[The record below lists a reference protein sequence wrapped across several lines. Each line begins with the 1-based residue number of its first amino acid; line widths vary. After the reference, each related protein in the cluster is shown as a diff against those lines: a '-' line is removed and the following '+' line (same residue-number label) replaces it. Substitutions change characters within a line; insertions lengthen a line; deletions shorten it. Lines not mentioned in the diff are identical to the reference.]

1 MAQIGVKGP
10 QVVSLIG
17 AELQLEPN
25 AAFKIGDRVDHE
37 GIQFYPNYTR
47 GRT

>member
-25 AAFKIGDRVDHE
+25 VAFKIGDRVDHE
-37 GIQFYPNYTR
+37 GIRFYPNYTR